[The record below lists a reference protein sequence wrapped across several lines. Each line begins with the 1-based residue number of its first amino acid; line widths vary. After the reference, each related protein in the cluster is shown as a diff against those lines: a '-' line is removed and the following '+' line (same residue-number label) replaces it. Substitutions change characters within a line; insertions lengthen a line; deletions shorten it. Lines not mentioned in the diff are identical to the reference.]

1 MSCHNNYLHDGVKL
15 KAVNKRVQN
24 INIINILLPGGMF
37 DVRLSI
43 ISFCDFTV
51 LLHFNSFLTRVI
63 YLIFF
68 SCFR

>member
-43 ISFCDFTV
+43 IFI
-51 LLHFNSFLTRVI
+51 L
-63 YLIFF
+63 
-68 SCFR
+68 